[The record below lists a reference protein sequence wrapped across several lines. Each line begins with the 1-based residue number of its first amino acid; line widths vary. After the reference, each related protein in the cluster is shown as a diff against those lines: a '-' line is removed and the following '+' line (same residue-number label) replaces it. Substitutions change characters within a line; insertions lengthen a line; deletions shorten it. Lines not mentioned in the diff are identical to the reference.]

1 MRVVARVMRHLALG
15 HSVERRQREEEMA
28 VVDELCHLP
37 EEKRHQQRG
46 DMRAVDIG
54 IGHDDDAL
62 ITQRL
67 LAVMRADAAA
77 EGEHEVVQFLVGAH
91 LVGRGARDIEDL
103 AAQRQDRLRVAIARL
118 LRRAAGAVAL
128 DEKDLGALGAVA
140 RAIGELPRQAQLA
153 GRALARHLA
162 LLTPALAL
170 FGALG
175 DAVEQYAACRR
186 VGAEPMIE
194 MVPQRGL
201 DDARRLGGSEALL
214 GLTLELRVAQKQ

>member
-1 MRVVARVMRHLALG
+1 MRA
-15 HSVERRQREEEMA
+15 RRQGHA
-28 VVDELCHLP
+28 
-37 EEKRHQQRG
+37 QQR
-46 DMRAVDIG
+46 
-54 IGHDDDAL
+54 
-62 ITQRL
+62 
-67 LAVMRADAAA
+67 
-77 EGEHEVVQFLVGAH
+77 
-91 LVGRGARDIEDL
+91 
-103 AAQRQDRLRVAIARL
+103 AQLRVHRRRLQIARL

-128 DEKDLGALGAVA
+128 DEKNFGALGAVA
-140 RAIGELPRQAQLA
+140 RAIREFPRQAQLA

-162 LLTPALAL
+162 LLAPTLAL

-214 GLTLELRVAQKQ
+214 GLTLELRV